1 MKDDRLLY
9 LYHTSDSRSGIGRW
23 IVGHSLFSDST
34 AVQFIESYAILPHL
48 TQSSADKSTWAVPSS
63 VQSAEDSSIENSD
76 WQADSSVFLSDT
88 EDSNSCSFYF
98 ESATNY
104 QLELSGFYVRRY
116 SEVNF
121 PITNIIKKHNTKHF
135 YNNRRKAKRSP
146 YTLIFTTKTGAR
158 SITSTGSLKSALG

>member
-23 IVGHSLFSDST
+23 IVGHSLFSDFT

-48 TQSSADKSTWAVPSS
+48 TQSSADKNTWAVPSS
-63 VQSAEDSSIENSD
+63 VQSAEDFSIENSD
-76 WQADSSVFLSDT
+76 WRADSSVFLSET
-88 EDSNSCSFYF
+88 EDCNSCSFYF

-121 PITNIIKKHNTKHF
+121 PIIIKKQSHH
-135 YNNRRKAKRSP
+135 
-146 YTLIFTTKTGAR
+146 KTF
-158 SITSTGSLKSALG
+158 S